1 MRVKRL
7 ELFGFKSFKD
17 KTVIHFDEGVT
28 GVVGPNGCGKSN
40 LVDAFFWVMGEQST
54 KHMRADGQQDL
65 IFNGSDKHP
74 ALSMAEVTL
83 VMSTGALS
91 LDSVGFAGSK
101 SSGDLPSG
109 ANARDLPIHLR
120 SEEVTIT
127 RRLFRDSTSEFF
139 INRQPCRLKDIHEL
153 FMDTGAGPKAYSI
166 VEQGQIAK
174 IISSKP
180 EDRRVLIE
188 EAAGVI
194 KFKARKK
201 ESLRKIE
208 ASEQNLLRLQDIIAE
223 IERQLNSLEKQ
234 ATKARQ
240 YRKNKEELKQKE
252 LLLGRKKLQELKGK
266 LLVVE
271 KQYLENKQKQEILE
285 AHLVESELQ
294 DETLK
299 LEHAQVQSVVEDFQ
313 SHLQAAQLE
322 QAKAEGR
329 QQLEKQRLLEIEQF
343 LSSLK
348 EDSEKLAVEVSELQN
363 IKQDY
368 ESNADKLKNDFENA
382 QKLYQE
388 QELGFKAKK
397 QKLEDLKTSIE
408 SSQTNF
414 LKLLAEQKEFSN
426 QIHTLQA
433 TEEAF
438 VLQLERSSQKITQQE
453 KEVQD
458 LDVGLHEKEN
468 LLQALTPQK
477 ESCVAELE
485 NLQNE
490 CSNLEEKIKKLQSQ
504 DAYLSER
511 LDSIRNAEQVLQTL
525 QTSPLVN
532 SEWIKQVS
540 EIRGAFTDLIE
551 VLPEDTASL
560 EGAFDPLFNK
570 LNIQDRESTKH
581 FLSEVKQKDLGK
593 MFLWIRLFSKNT
605 QLRKLSEEYE
615 ACSKEHNAVQQNLQ
629 SALLEKERIQK
640 LLQTLQLKLKELE
653 GCVLN
658 LQREI
663 ELQKTL
669 YEKAQYLLEQQRA
682 ELLFQSQS
690 KEKQGVQSH
699 ILKQECAQKEVFIEQ
714 EKQKVEFWSKEHRLL
729 GNEFEILNEELMQAK
744 VVYTKGQEQYTFA
757 VQNLE
762 RVNSE
767 CVQKEKKLE
776 RAVELSKQKQSE
788 GLHCE
793 HEKVRLDEVLL
804 KKISEIQKLEADL
817 NLKREELS
825 KLILKLNVQV
835 DHERVLKKDISDL
848 TAVLNSYTL
857 EKERIEMESQIFHES
872 LFQKH
877 EIEKHQIDPQN
888 SEEEK
893 SFSEISPEKVL
904 ELELEVQKLNEKIR
918 RLGEVNVMAVEEY
931 DEQKTRHDF
940 LVAQREDLLKSIQDL
955 HRAIEKINQTSEQR
969 LKITFEEMNLRFER
983 IFPIVFGGG
992 WGKLVLTNPFDLS
1005 ETGVDIIAEPPGKKV
1020 SAIQLMSGG
1029 EKALTAV
1036 ALLFSVFL
1044 IKPSPFCI
1052 LDEVDA
1058 PLDDHNVTKFNAL
1071 LKEMSRKSQFIIIT
1085 HNKRTMELNNK
1096 LYGVTMEEPGISKMV
1111 SIQIQ

>member
-388 QELGFKAKK
+388 HSFCK
-397 QKLEDLKTSIE
+397 
-408 SSQTNF
+408 
-414 LKLLAEQKEFSN
+414 FSN
-426 QIHTLQA
+426 SA
-433 TEEAF
+433 T
-438 VLQLERSSQKITQQE
+438 
-453 KEVQD
+453 QD
-458 LDVGLHEKEN
+458 
-468 LLQALTPQK
+468 
-477 ESCVAELE
+477 
-485 NLQNE
+485 
-490 CSNLEEKIKKLQSQ
+490 
-504 DAYLSER
+504 
-511 LDSIRNAEQVLQTL
+511 
-525 QTSPLVN
+525 
-532 SEWIKQVS
+532 
-540 EIRGAFTDLIE
+540 
-551 VLPEDTASL
+551 
-560 EGAFDPLFNK
+560 
-570 LNIQDRESTKH
+570 
-581 FLSEVKQKDLGK
+581 
-593 MFLWIRLFSKNT
+593 
-605 QLRKLSEEYE
+605 
-615 ACSKEHNAVQQNLQ
+615 
-629 SALLEKERIQK
+629 
-640 LLQTLQLKLKELE
+640 
-653 GCVLN
+653 
-658 LQREI
+658 
-663 ELQKTL
+663 
-669 YEKAQYLLEQQRA
+669 
-682 ELLFQSQS
+682 
-690 KEKQGVQSH
+690 
-699 ILKQECAQKEVFIEQ
+699 
-714 EKQKVEFWSKEHRLL
+714 
-729 GNEFEILNEELMQAK
+729 
-744 VVYTKGQEQYTFA
+744 
-757 VQNLE
+757 
-762 RVNSE
+762 
-767 CVQKEKKLE
+767 
-776 RAVELSKQKQSE
+776 
-788 GLHCE
+788 
-793 HEKVRLDEVLL
+793 
-804 KKISEIQKLEADL
+804 
-817 NLKREELS
+817 
-825 KLILKLNVQV
+825 
-835 DHERVLKKDISDL
+835 
-848 TAVLNSYTL
+848 
-857 EKERIEMESQIFHES
+857 
-872 LFQKH
+872 
-877 EIEKHQIDPQN
+877 
-888 SEEEK
+888 
-893 SFSEISPEKVL
+893 SF
-904 ELELEVQKLNEKIR
+904 
-918 RLGEVNVMAVEEY
+918 
-931 DEQKTRHDF
+931 
-940 LVAQREDLLKSIQDL
+940 
-955 HRAIEKINQTSEQR
+955 
-969 LKITFEEMNLRFER
+969 
-983 IFPIVFGGG
+983 
-992 WGKLVLTNPFDLS
+992 
-1005 ETGVDIIAEPPGKKV
+1005 
-1020 SAIQLMSGG
+1020 
-1029 EKALTAV
+1029 
-1036 ALLFSVFL
+1036 
-1044 IKPSPFCI
+1044 
-1052 LDEVDA
+1052 
-1058 PLDDHNVTKFNAL
+1058 
-1071 LKEMSRKSQFIIIT
+1071 
-1085 HNKRTMELNNK
+1085 
-1096 LYGVTMEEPGISKMV
+1096 
-1111 SIQIQ
+1111 